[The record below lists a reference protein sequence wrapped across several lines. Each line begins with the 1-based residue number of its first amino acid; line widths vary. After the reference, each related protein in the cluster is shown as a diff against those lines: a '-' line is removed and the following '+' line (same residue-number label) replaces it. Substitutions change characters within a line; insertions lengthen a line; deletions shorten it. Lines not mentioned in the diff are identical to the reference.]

1 MENQNNNQIQPT
13 IPDIDKVIT
22 KDVKDELKAALIA
35 EKFTVFDSADTGG
48 IILIKG
54 KNDET
59 GQEGGMLVTAESV
72 IEMADVIKGA
82 AQIVEQQVLS
92 QTDKPLVDPI
102 QPSIIV
108 P

>member
-22 KDVKDELKAALIA
+22 KDVKDELKAAFIA

-54 KNDET
+54 KNNET
-59 GQEGGMLVTAESV
+59 GQESGMLVTAEAV

-82 AQIVEQQVLS
+82 AKIVEQQVLS